1 MRRRV
6 RVIRDIR
13 GVDAVREAEDG
24 LHVRAACAPRERGPR
39 PRVAVLGPVAVA
51 PPRDGCDFLVC
62 RSTL

>member
-24 LHVRAACAPRERGPR
+24 LHVRAACAPRERGAR
-39 PRVAVLGPVAVA
+39 SRVAVFRPVAVA
-51 PPRDGCDFLVC
+51 PPCDGRDFLVC
-62 RSTL
+62 RSIL